1 MIRLPHVVLAASA
14 LFLQAC
20 MLAPGM
26 HMNTDRILSPD
37 SAENSMVEMVQITP
51 KLLAQ
56 EHAVNSQIKVPQAL
70 LDYSPENYRIGAN
83 DALFITVW
91 DHPELTVPSGQ
102 QQSNEANARV
112 VRDDG
117 TLFYPFIGS
126 VEVAGKTLE
135 ELRDILTTR
144 LSRYIEDPQVDVN
157 VIGYNSQKIYLSG
170 AFKNTGIIPVN
181 AQQLTLLQAIGQAGI
196 DLSKADLSTLTL
208 IRDGQRYELD
218 YDRLITSPSRIGEV
232 YLKPED
238 KVHMGLNDSRKVFVM
253 GETPRPSALAY
264 NTSRITLTE
273 VLGSVG
279 GINSL
284 TASGKEVYVIR
295 GVHNVETE
303 KATVYQ
309 LNARSP
315 SALILASNFEMQ
327 PQDVV
332 FIGAAEIVRW
342 NRFISNLFPS
352 ASFLNVTLE
361 AEDDLRNRN

>member
-1 MIRLPHVVLAASA
+1 MIRLPPVVMGTAA
-14 LFLQAC
+14 LMLQAC
-20 MLAPGM
+20 VFSPGM
-26 HMNTDRILSPD
+26 HMNTDRLLSKD

-56 EHAVNSQIKVPQAL
+56 NHAVSSQVEVPQAL
-70 LDYSPENYRIGAN
+70 LEYSPENYRIGAN
-83 DALFITVW
+83 DSLFITVW

-117 TLFYPFIGS
+117 TLFYPFIGN

-135 ELRDILTTR
+135 ELRDILTSR
-144 LSRYIEDPQVDVN
+144 LARFIEEPQVDVS

-196 DLSKADLSTLTL
+196 DLGKADLSSLTL
-208 IRDGQRYELD
+208 IRDGKSYRLD
-218 YDRLITSPSRIGEV
+218 YDRLITNPSRIGEV

-238 KVHMGLNDSRKVFVM
+238 KIHMGLNDSRKVFVM
-253 GETPRPSALAY
+253 GETPRPSALPY
-264 NTSRITLTE
+264 NTSRLTLTE

-295 GVHNVETE
+295 GVSNIETE
-303 KATVYQ
+303 KAKVYQ

-315 SALILASNFEMQ
+315 SALLLASNFEMQ
-327 PQDVV
+327 PHDVV
-332 FIGAAEIVRW
+332 FIGAAQIVRW

-361 AEDDLRNRN
+361 AEDDLSNRN

>member
-1 MIRLPHVVLAASA
+1 MIRFAQLVLSASV

-20 MLAPGM
+20 MFSPGM
-26 HMNTDRILSPD
+26 HMNTDRILAQD

-56 EHAVNSQIKVPQAL
+56 EHAVNNNVEVPQAL
-70 LDYSPENYRIGAN
+70 LDYAPENYRIGAN
-83 DALFITVW
+83 DSLFITVW

-102 QQSNEANARV
+102 QQTNEANARV

-117 TLFYPFIGS
+117 TLFYPFIGN

-135 ELRDILTTR
+135 ELRDILTVR
-144 LSRYIEDPQVDVN
+144 LSRYIEEPQVDVS

-196 DLSKADLSTLTL
+196 DLAKADLSSLTI
-208 IRDGQRYELD
+208 IRDGKGYKLD

-238 KVHMGLNDSRKVFVM
+238 KVHMGLNDSRKIFVM
-253 GETPRPSALAY
+253 GETPRPSALPY

-295 GVHNVETE
+295 GVSNIETE
-303 KATVYQ
+303 KATVFQ

-315 SALILASNFEMQ
+315 AALILASNFEMH